1 MEQIEEE
8 ERGKLSTKISKL
20 NKKITLLMRKKAS
33 LDEEIYKLAKKRDKV
48 FFKLKK
54 NYLDT

>member
-1 MEQIEEE
+1 MEQAREE
-8 ERGKLSTKISKL
+8 ERGRLSTKILKL
-20 NKKITLLMRKKAS
+20 NKKITSLMRKKAA

-48 FFKLKK
+48 FFKIKK

>member
-33 LDEEIYKLAKKRDKV
+33 LDEEVYKLAKKRDKV

>member
-48 FFKLKK
+48 LFKLKK